1 MHVRGGVHAGVPEAC
16 RPGGRDPAVQAH
28 GGARGAQIVCPATE
42 YTMSGRVAYT
52 EYHPRW
58 LRRRPS
64 TYWWLERRAYVSF
77 ITRELSSIF
86 IAWFVVYLLLFVRA
100 VSLGHA
106 RYLEFVVWSRHPVV
120 MVLNVVTLFFVVFH
134 EVTWFN
140 LAPKAMV
147 VHLRGKRL
155 PASLISA

>member
-1 MHVRGGVHAGVPEAC
+1 
-16 RPGGRDPAVQAH
+16 
-28 GGARGAQIVCPATE
+28 
-42 YTMSGRVAYT
+42 MSEHPAYT

-64 TYWWLERRAYVSF
+64 TYWWLERRAYLSF

-86 IAWFVVYLLLFVRA
+86 IAWFVVYMLLLVRA
-100 VSLGHA
+100 VSRGDA
-106 RYLEFVVWSRHPVV
+106 SYQEFLLWSRHPVV

-134 EVTWFN
+134 AVTWFN

-147 VHLRGKRL
+147 VHVRGKRL
-155 PASLISA
+155 PGLFISASNYGAWVAATALVVWLLLGG

>member
-1 MHVRGGVHAGVPEAC
+1 
-16 RPGGRDPAVQAH
+16 
-28 GGARGAQIVCPATE
+28 
-42 YTMSGRVAYT
+42 MSEPPVYT

-64 TYWWLERRAYVSF
+64 TYWWMERRAYLAF

-100 VSLGHA
+100 VSQGDASYQRFLA
-106 RYLEFVVWSRHPVV
+106 WSRHPVV
-120 MVLNVVTLFFVVFH
+120 LVLNVVTLFFVMFH
-134 EVTWFN
+134 AVTWFN

-147 VHLRGKRL
+147 VHLGGKRV
-155 PASLISA
+155 PPSVISASNYAAWAAATALVLWLLLGG

>member
-1 MHVRGGVHAGVPEAC
+1 MSD
-16 RPGGRDPAVQAH
+16 RPSANQS
-28 GGARGAQIVCPATE
+28 T
-42 YTMSGRVAYT
+42 YT

-64 TYWWLERRAYVSF
+64 TYWWLERRAYLSF

-100 VSLGHA
+100 VSRGEA
-106 RYLEFVVWSRHPVV
+106 SYQEFFAWSRHPVV
-120 MVLNVVTLFFVVFH
+120 MVLNIVTLFFVLFH
-134 EVTWFN
+134 AVTWFN

-147 VHLRGKRL
+147 VHVGRKRL
-155 PASLISA
+155 PASVISASNYGAWVVATALVVWLLVGG